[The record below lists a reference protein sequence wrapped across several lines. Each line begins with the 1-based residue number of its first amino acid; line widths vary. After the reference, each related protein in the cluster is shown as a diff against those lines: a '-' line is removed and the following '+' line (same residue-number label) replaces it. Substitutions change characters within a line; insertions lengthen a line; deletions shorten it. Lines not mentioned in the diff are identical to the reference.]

1 MYLRNFAN
9 ALSFLTGTRYEG
21 KGLAEAVYAAVPAL
35 KGFDIFSGLYCIA
48 MAIFAIVIVAAL
60 SGYRAIAP
68 KLLVTMYITSIAF
81 SFITMIWLS
90 GIIGGAET
98 TVIYGET
105 YEIAGEMYRSYIDL
119 SAMNN
124 AVSTFVSMGVSL
136 SLAIYNY
143 RYYKE
148 RDELFLK

>member
-1 MYLRNFAN
+1 M
-9 ALSFLTGTRYEG
+9 TGNRYEG

-48 MAIFAIVIVAAL
+48 IAIFGIVVFAAL
-60 SGYRAIAP
+60 NEYRAIAP
-68 KLLVTMYITSIAF
+68 KLLISMYITSIAVTF
-81 SFITMIWLS
+81 VSMIWLS
-90 GIIGGAET
+90 GIIGGAEK

-124 AVSTFVSMGVSL
+124 VVTNFVSMGVSL
-136 SLAIYNY
+136 ALAIYNY
-143 RYYKE
+143 RYYSE